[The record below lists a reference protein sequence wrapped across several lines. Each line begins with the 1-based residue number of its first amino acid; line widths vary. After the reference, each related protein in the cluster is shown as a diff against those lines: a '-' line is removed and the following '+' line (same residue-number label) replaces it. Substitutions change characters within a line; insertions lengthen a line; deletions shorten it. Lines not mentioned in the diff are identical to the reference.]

1 MDGNGLEIT
10 DPQDTEKSI
19 GIWSHFYLDL
29 VLISCLFIMKRH
41 AFLLLALIPL
51 LLITPSCTQEKPT
64 LVVYSGRG
72 KALVE
77 PILTRFTAETGI
89 QLDVKYGGTTQLTV
103 AVLEEGV
110 QSPADLFWASDIGGL
125 GALTSAGL
133 LSELDDAV
141 YENLDPRFVGTSNTW
156 VAVSN
161 RARVLAYSTDRVSI
175 TQLPTSVFDLIQPA
189 FKGKVGWAPTNG
201 TFQSF
206 VSAMIQM
213 HGRDAT
219 LAWLIGM
226 KDNNAVPYAN
236 NNAIIQAIASG
247 EVNFGITNHYYLL
260 RAKKDNA
267 DFPVAQTFFA
277 SGDIGNML
285 NLAGIG
291 ILASSTKKDAAEQL
305 IRFLLETESQE
316 FFATE
321 TFEYPVVKIGN
332 EALAVD
338 SLRRYAPDVSLES
351 IPNLDDTLAL
361 LREAGLL

>member
-1 MDGNGLEIT
+1 MNLRS
-10 DPQDTEKSI
+10 SI
-19 GIWSHFYLDL
+19 
-29 VLISCLFIMKRH
+29 
-41 AFLLLALIPL
+41 LLALIPFL
-51 LLITPSCTQEKPT
+51 FLAPSCTQEKPT

-77 PILTRFTAETGI
+77 PILARFTAETGI

-125 GALTSAGL
+125 GALTSANL
-133 LSELDDAV
+133 LTELNDEV
-141 YENLDPRFVGTSNTW
+141 FENLDPRFVGSNKTW

-175 TQLPTSVFDLIQPA
+175 TQLPTSVFDLTQTA
-189 FKGKVGWAPTNG
+189 YAGKVGWAPTNG

-206 VSAMIQM
+206 VSAMVQM

-219 LAWLIGM
+219 LAWLNGM
-226 KDNNAVPYAN
+226 KANNAVPYAN

-247 EVNFGITNHYYLL
+247 EVDFGITNHYYLF
-260 RAKKDNA
+260 RAKKDNP

-291 ILASSTKKDAAEQL
+291 ILESTTKKDAAEQL
-305 IRFLLETESQE
+305 IRFLLETESQK

-321 TFEYPVVKIGN
+321 TFEYPVMTIGN

-338 SLRRYAPDVSLES
+338 SLRRYAPDVSLEG